1 MKMFFNVDRM
11 LLPVSKVLLNKLY
24 ELVVQHGLNKDTK
37 AIIIRFVDSQYDIDN
52 DGTQPIEIKMVEIYG
67 LWRFVYMEEFSY
79 QEELYFELHKET
91 EFDFRRNRA
100 SFLLM
105 DYMVLSDEVVQ
116 DFYPKWEATLL
127 NRLKEGAYDQISV
140 TLK

>member
-1 MKMFFNVDRM
+1 MFFNADRM

-24 ELVVQHGLNKDTK
+24 ELAVQHGLNKDTK
-37 AIIIRFVDSQYDIDN
+37 AIIIRFVDSQYDIDK

-67 LWRFVYMEEFSY
+67 LWRFVYMKEFSY

-116 DFYPKWEATLL
+116 DFYPKWEAILL